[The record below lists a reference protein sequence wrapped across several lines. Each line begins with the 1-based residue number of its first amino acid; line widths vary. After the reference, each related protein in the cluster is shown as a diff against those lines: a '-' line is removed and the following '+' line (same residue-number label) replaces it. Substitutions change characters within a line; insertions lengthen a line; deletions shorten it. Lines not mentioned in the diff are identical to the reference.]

1 MSMTNAAEQAFLDL
15 LFLNTDWANIG
26 DASGLQ
32 NSATAGS
39 FWISLHTADPGEAGS
54 QTTNE
59 TTYSGY
65 ARVSVAR
72 SGSGWSRTGSIIS
85 NVSAINF
92 GTCSSGT
99 ATITHF
105 GVGTDE
111 TSAGNLLFK
120 GSLTSSLAVS
130 LGIAPSFVAG
140 ALTVEVD

>member
-1 MSMTNAAEQAFLDL
+1 MTNAAEQAFLDL
-15 LFLNTDWANIG
+15 LFLNIDWANVG

-32 NSATAGS
+32 NSAAAGN
-39 FWISLHTADPGEAGS
+39 FWISLHTADPGEGGS

-59 TTYSGY
+59 TSYSGY
-65 ARVSVAR
+65 ARASVAR

-105 GVGTDE
+105 GVGTDS
-111 TSAGNLLFK
+111 TSTGNLLFK

>member
-15 LFLNTDWANIG
+15 LFLNTNWANIG
-26 DASGLQ
+26 DATGLR
-32 NSATAGS
+32 NSSTAGN
-39 FWISLHTADPGEAGS
+39 FWISLHTSDPGESGS

-59 TTYSGY
+59 TSYSGY
-65 ARVSVAR
+65 TRVSVAR

-85 NVSAINF
+85 NVPPINF
-92 GTCSSGT
+92 PTCTSGS

-105 GVGTDE
+105 GVGTDSS
-111 TSAGNLLFK
+111 SAGNLLFK

>member
-15 LFLNTDWANIG
+15 LFLNIDWANVG

-32 NSATAGS
+32 NSAAAGN
-39 FWISLHTADPGEAGS
+39 FWISLHTADPGEGGS

-59 TTYSGY
+59 TSYSGY
-65 ARVSVAR
+65 ARASVAR

-105 GVGTDE
+105 GVGTDS
-111 TSAGNLLFK
+111 TSTGNLLFK